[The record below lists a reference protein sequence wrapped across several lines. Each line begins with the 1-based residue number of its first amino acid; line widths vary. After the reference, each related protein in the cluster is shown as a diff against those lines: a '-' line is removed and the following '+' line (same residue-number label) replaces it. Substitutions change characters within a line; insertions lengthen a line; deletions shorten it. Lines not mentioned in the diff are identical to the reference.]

1 MSGTHFCSPMN
12 NKAKGFVSN
21 RNMVMFLSSIW
32 VFITTYTFFLGKFI
46 IRYFFRFNVGDGV
59 RKQKSDYF
67 PVPQQKINNQIDESD
82 SSEPEVCSLRQEIK
96 NQIDDSDSSE
106 QKLEPKVLSLQQG
119 INNQIDDDLDV
130 SEQKLESEVFNFP
143 GTEYVADDD
152 EFNEKETPEFSFK
165 FQFPVYEDTRG
176 ETNKETEEE
185 EPEVSPKSTSILMK
199 TNTSKYEFL
208 PGQNISRFIQ
218 EPKVMN
224 FTVNQLY
231 NDGLIEENNDDF
243 HGGSLIDKTF
253 VKPYS
258 KTENSVDE
266 ILDDDSCSRQNYEK
280 TESVKSTEVQLSE
293 KEQLVGLE
301 STNFDGAESLTET
314 EEEEIIGS
322 DFDRDSDSDSVEF
335 GDRFSYMNHIMDLN
349 SEGFL
354 SDKDFEGEY
363 ETMLESMEDIQNS
376 SVAAHAEIPETM
388 DPGLDECPEVNDLQN
403 PSILGT
409 EFLTE
414 SEFDVKE
421 QEPKV
426 EECGGK
432 MKNLLNDSGNSKE
445 QSLQN
450 STWPDTE
457 EADEFESLWEHQ
469 ELIEQLKME
478 IKKVR
483 ATGLPT
489 IFEESEES
497 PKVVEDLK
505 PWKIDE
511 KLLHEDR
518 IGELHNFYKIYTERM
533 RKFDILNYQKMYAIG
548 FLQLKDPLQTM
559 SSQKSTTATLTSV
572 LSQSFGLSKRIKP
585 EGESMEKFIK
595 ELQGELEVVYV
606 GQLCLSWEY
615 LHWQYLKARELL
627 ESDPYEVRRY
637 NEVAG
642 EFQQF
647 QVLIQRFL
655 EDEPFQGPRV
665 QNYIKNRCV
674 LRNLLQVPVVKEDSK
689 DKDGIRRKDAITCSM
704 LLQIIEES
712 MKILW
717 KFLRADRNEG
727 NMILKG
733 LLGPQIKLHDPG
745 DAELLVDVQ
754 TTFQKKDKKLKE
766 IMRIGNC
773 IVRKFQKQNE
783 EHSSQAVFHSQVDLK
798 LVSRVLHMSKI
809 SNDQLVWCRKK
820 LNNITLVDRKIHLES
835 SFLPFPC

>member
-1 MSGTHFCSPMN
+1 MSDTHFRNSMN
-12 NKAKGFVSN
+12 KGFVN
-21 RNMVMFLSSIW
+21 KRMVMFLSSVW
-32 VFITTYTFFLGKFI
+32 VFITTYTIFLAKFV
-46 IRYFFRFNVGDGV
+46 IRYFFRFNVDDGI
-59 RKQKSDYF
+59 RKQKSDYV
-67 PVPQQKINNQIDESD
+67 PVLQQKLND
-82 SSEPEVCSLRQEIK
+82 
-96 NQIDDSDSSE
+96 QIDDSDNSE
-106 QKLEPKVLSLQQG
+106 PIFEPEVFSIQQG
-119 INNQIDDDLDV
+119 INNQIDDSDN
-130 SEQKLESEVFNFP
+130 SEQKLESEQKPESEVFNFL
-143 GTEYVADDD
+143 GTEYVD
-152 EFNEKETPEFSFK
+152 ETSEKETPKFSFK
-165 FQFPVYEDTRG
+165 FQFPVYEYTTDG
-176 ETNKETEEE
+176 ETEEE
-185 EPEVSPKSTSILMK
+185 AKVSPKSSLIM
-199 TNTSKYEFL
+199 NTSKYAFL
-208 PGQNISRFIQ
+208 PVQNFSGFIE
-218 EPKVMN
+218 EPKVIN

-231 NDGLIEENNDDF
+231 NDGLIEENHHDDF
-243 HGGSLIDKTF
+243 HGGSSLVDKTF
-253 VKPYS
+253 LKPCS
-258 KTENSVDE
+258 EIQLSVDE
-266 ILDDDSCSRQNYEK
+266 ILGDDSCSIENYEK
-280 TESVKSTEVQLSE
+280 TESEVQLSE

-301 STNFDGAESLTET
+301 STFDGDETLTET

-322 DFDRDSDSDSVEF
+322 DSEIDSDSDSVAF

-363 ETMLESMEDIQNS
+363 ETMLESIEDIPNS
-376 SVAAHAEIPETM
+376 SDATHAEIPE
-388 DPGLDECPEVNDLQN
+388 LNECPEVNDLQN

-414 SEFDVKE
+414 CEFDEKE
-421 QEPKV
+421 QEPMA
-426 EECGGK
+426 EESSGE
-432 MKNLLNDSGNSKE
+432 MENPVNDSGNSKE
-445 QSLQN
+445 SSLQN

-457 EADEFESLWEHQ
+457 DANEFESLWEHQ

-483 ATGLPT
+483 AAGLPT

-511 KLLHEDR
+511 KFLHEDR
-518 IGELHNFYKIYTERM
+518 IGELHKFYKIYAERM

-559 SSQKSTTATLTSV
+559 SSRKSATPTLTSV

-585 EGESMEKFIK
+585 EGESIEKFIK

-627 ESDPYEVRRY
+627 EADPYEVRRY

-665 QNYIKNRCV
+665 QHYIKNRCV

-689 DKDGIRRKDAITCSM
+689 DKDGRRRKDAITCSM

-712 MKILW
+712 MRILW
-717 KFLRADRNEG
+717 EFLRADKSEG

-733 LLGPQIKLHDPG
+733 LLGPQIKLHVPE
-745 DAELLVDVQ
+745 DAELLVNVQ
-754 TTFQKKDKKLKE
+754 TTLQKKEKKLKE

-773 IVRKFQKQNE
+773 IVRKFQKQHE
-783 EHSSQAVFHSQVDLK
+783 EHSSSQAHFHSQVDLK
-798 LVSRVLHMSKI
+798 LVSRVLNMSI
-809 SNDQLVWCRKK
+809 ITTDQLVWCRKK
-820 LNNITLVDRKIHLES
+820 LDNITLVDRKIHLES

>member
-1 MSGTHFCSPMN
+1 MSDSHFCTSMNKGFAN
-12 NKAKGFVSN
+12 NK
-21 RNMVMFLSSIW
+21 NMVMFLTSIW

-46 IRYFFRFNVGDGV
+46 IRYFFRFNVDDGIQ
-59 RKQKSDYF
+59 KQKSDYF
-67 PVPQQKINNQIDESD
+67 PVPQQKFN
-82 SSEPEVCSLRQEIK
+82 
-96 NQIDDSDSSE
+96 NQIDDSDCS
-106 QKLEPKVLSLQQG
+106 EPKFEPEDFSLQTE
-119 INNQIDDDLDV
+119 INNQIDDDSDS
-130 SEQKLESEVFNFP
+130 SERKLESEVFNFL
-143 GTEYVADDD
+143 GTEYVDDD
-152 EFNEKETPEFSFK
+152 EFNEKETPKFSFK
-165 FQFPVYEDTRG
+165 FQFPVYQDTRG
-176 ETNKETEEE
+176 ETKEETEE
-185 EPEVSPKSTSILMK
+185 EPEVIPKSSLIMN

-243 HGGSLIDKTF
+243 HGGSLDKTF
-253 VKPYS
+253 LKPYS
-258 KTENSVDE
+258 NIENSVDE

-301 STNFDGAESLTET
+301 SNLDGVETLTET

-322 DFDRDSDSDSVEF
+322 DSDRDSDSDSVEF
-335 GDRFSYMNHIMDLN
+335 GNRFSYMNHIMDLN

-363 ETMLESMEDIQNS
+363 ENLAESIEDIQNS
-376 SVAAHAEIPETM
+376 ST
-388 DPGLDECPEVNDLQN
+388 DPGLNECPEVNGLQN

-414 SEFDVKE
+414 SEFDEKE
-421 QEPKV
+421 QEPKAK
-426 EECGGK
+426 ESNGK
-432 MKNLLNDSGNSKE
+432 MENPVNDSRNSKE
-445 QSLQN
+445 YILNN

-457 EADEFESLWEHQ
+457 EANEFESLWEHQ

-489 IFEESEES
+489 IFEESES

-511 KLLHEDR
+511 KFLHEDR

-559 SSQKSTTATLTSV
+559 SSQKSTTTTLTSV
-572 LSQSFGLSKRIKP
+572 LSQSFGLAKRIKP

-674 LRNLLQVPVVKEDSK
+674 LRNLIQVPVVKEDSK
-689 DKDGIRRKDAITCSM
+689 DKDGRRKDAITCSM

-712 MKILW
+712 MRILW

-733 LLGPQIKLHDPG
+733 LLGPQIKLHDPR
-745 DAELLVDVQ
+745 DAELLADVQ
-754 TTFQKKDKKLKE
+754 TTLQKKEKKLKE

-798 LVSRVLHMSKI
+798 LVSRVLNMSKI
-809 SNDQLVWCRKK
+809 TSDQLVWCRKK

>member
-12 NKAKGFVSN
+12 NKGF
-21 RNMVMFLSSIW
+21 VMFLSSIW
-32 VFITTYTFFLGKFI
+32 VFVTTYTFFLGKFI

-67 PVPQQKINNQIDESD
+67 PVLQHKINNQIDESESD
-82 SSEPEVCSLRQEIK
+82 SSEPKIEPEVCSLRQEIS
-96 NQIDDSDSSE
+96 NQIDE
-106 QKLEPKVLSLQQG
+106 QKLEPEVLSLQQG
-119 INNQIDDDLDV
+119 INNQIDDDLDGSEQKLESEVLNFLDTEYVADDDLDV
-130 SEQKLESEVFNFP
+130 SEQKLESEVLNFL
-143 GTEYVADDD
+143 GTECVEDD
-152 EFNEKETPEFSFK
+152 EVNEKETPKFSFK
-165 FQFPVYEDTRG
+165 FQFPIYEETRG
-176 ETNKETEEE
+176 ETNEETEEEEE
-185 EPEVSPKSTSILMK
+185 EPEVSPNSSLIPMN

-231 NDGLIEENNDDF
+231 NDGLIEENNDDDF
-243 HGGSLIDKTF
+243 HGGSLDKTF
-253 VKPYS
+253 IKPYL
-258 KTENSVDE
+258 KIENSVDE

-280 TESVKSTEVQLSE
+280 TESVKPTEVQLSE

-301 STNFDGAESLTET
+301 STNFDGAESLTE
-314 EEEEIIGS
+314 EEEIIGS
-322 DFDRDSDSDSVEF
+322 DFDRDSDSDSAEF
-335 GDRFSYMNHIMDLN
+335 G
-349 SEGFL
+349 
-354 SDKDFEGEY
+354 
-363 ETMLESMEDIQNS
+363 ETMLEAMEDIQNS
-376 SVAAHAEIPETM
+376 SDAIHAETSETM
-388 DPGLDECPEVNDLQN
+388 DPGLNECPEVNDLQN
-403 PSILGT
+403 SSILGT
-409 EFLTE
+409 EFLTV

-421 QEPKV
+421 QEPNL
-426 EECGGK
+426 EECNGK

-445 QSLQN
+445 QSLQK
-450 STWPDTE
+450 SIWPDTE

-559 SSQKSTTATLTSV
+559 SLQKSTTPTLTSV

-595 ELQGELEVVYV
+595 ELKGELEVVYV

-627 ESDPYEVRRY
+627 ESDQYEVRRY

-689 DKDGIRRKDAITCSM
+689 DKDGTRRKDAITCSM

-754 TTFQKKDKKLKE
+754 TTLQKKDKKLKE

-798 LVSRVLHMSKI
+798 LVARVLHMSKI
-809 SNDQLVWCRKK
+809 TNDQLVWCRRK

>member
-12 NKAKGFVSN
+12 NKGFVSN
-21 RNMVMFLSSIW
+21 RNMVMFLGSIW

-82 SSEPEVCSLRQEIK
+82 SSEPEVLNLRQEIK

-119 INNQIDDDLDV
+119 INNQIDDDLDD
-130 SEQKLESEVFNFP
+130 SEQKLESEVFNLL
-143 GTEYVADDD
+143 GTEYVDDD
-152 EFNEKETPEFSFK
+152 EVNEKETPKFSFK

-176 ETNKETEEE
+176 ETNEETEEE
-185 EPEVSPKSTSILMK
+185 QEKPEVSPKSSSILMN

-224 FTVNQLY
+224 FTVNELY

-258 KTENSVDE
+258 KIENSVDE
-266 ILDDDSCSRQNYEK
+266 ILDDDSSSRQNYEK
-280 TESVKSTEVQLSE
+280 TESVRSTEVPLSE

-322 DFDRDSDSDSVEF
+322 DFDKDSDSDSVEF

-376 SVAAHAEIPETM
+376 SDAVHAETSETM
-388 DPGLDECPEVNDLQN
+388 DPGLNECLEENDLQN

-414 SEFDVKE
+414 NEFDEKE

-426 EECGGK
+426 EESSGK
-432 MKNLLNDSGNSKE
+432 MKNPLNDSGNSKE
-445 QSLQN
+445 YSLQK

-559 SSQKSTTATLTSV
+559 SSQKSTTPTLTSV

-754 TTFQKKDKKLKE
+754 TTLQKKDKKLKE

-809 SNDQLVWCRKK
+809 TNDQLVWCRKK